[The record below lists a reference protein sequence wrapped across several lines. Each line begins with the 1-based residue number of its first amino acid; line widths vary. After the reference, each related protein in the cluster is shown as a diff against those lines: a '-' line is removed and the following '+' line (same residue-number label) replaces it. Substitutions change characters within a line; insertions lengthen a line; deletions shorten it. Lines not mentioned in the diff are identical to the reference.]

1 MQFNLGKV
9 KYFEQFTKLDKS
21 QRTTNQVD
29 THTTEITDFLFNP
42 EGILIS
48 AFYLLE
54 KEYS

>member
-1 MQFNLGKV
+1 MQLNLAKV